1 MCFVPAAVHGQ
12 GHRGAPPGQLKKAAN
27 APAPAPVPDTPD
39 APATELVS
47 GPAPRLRA
55 FGMWLDDATLAPP
68 RSIWISAGVTRWGS
82 PIATGVEAPS
92 INAAVGLRPRVQLS
106 FAMSGS
112 RAWFHDAEDD
122 VAAGLGSVYS
132 GAKLVLRDPLRH
144 SVGLSVSP
152 TLEVLS
158 ADAVSD
164 GSSRV
169 AMVLPISFEFGRG
182 LTRAYGSVGYYTR
195 GATFASVAVERHV
208 SPMVALTGAFM
219 QSWSTADPE
228 DAEAYG
234 LKRHRTDV
242 AGGFTA
248 FLSPRVAV
256 YASLGRTISGLEF
269 DSARYVFGG
278 GMAIGF
284 NMPRRV
290 PQRPPK

>member
-1 MCFVPAAVHGQ
+1 MCLVPTLAQGQ

-27 APAPAPVPDTPD
+27 APAPPAEIPDAPVPEIVP
-39 APATELVS
+39 
-47 GPAPRLRA
+47 GPAPRLRV

-68 RSIWISAGVTRWGS
+68 RSIWINAGMTRWGS

-92 INAAVGLRPRVQLS
+92 INVAAGLRERLQLS

-112 RAWFHDAEDD
+112 RAWFHEAEDD
-122 VAAGLGSVYS
+122 VSAGLGSVYS
-132 GAKLVLRDPLRH
+132 GAKLILRDPLH
-144 SVGLSVSP
+144 HDVGFSVSP
-152 TLEVLS
+152 TLEILS
-158 ADAVSD
+158 ADAVTD
-164 GSSRV
+164 GSSRA
-169 AMVLPISFEFGRG
+169 AMLLPLSFEFGRG

-195 GATFASVAVERHV
+195 GATFASVAVERHL
-208 SPMVALTGAFM
+208 SPMVAITGALM
-219 QSWSTADPE
+219 QSWSTGDPE
-228 DAEAYG
+228 DADAYG